1 MCVVAT
7 SVLPPSPVPA
17 NSSALHSI
25 GSGGDWGF
33 EQGLKAAAPNCEMH
47 TFDPAPDEIQPYGGG
62 AYSKIHALA
71 LRGGESTSENALT
84 LGQIQAR
91 LGHTGRHI
99 DLLKVDCEGCEW
111 DALTRVFGDLRAGN
125 LTVGQIQVE
134 LHAPVSITKSEER
147 GDRAER
153 KRIRGFPNQLREFFD
168 TANAAGFYIFHK
180 ERNGWGVCDGYLCV
194 EYALVHV
201 SHACHAFVESHCPS
215 LPPEALPCPAPS
227 FRASS

>member
-91 LGHTGRHI
+91 PRP
-99 DLLKVDCEGCEW
+99 DP
-111 DALTRVFGDLRAGN
+111 A
-125 LTVGQIQVE
+125 TVQKMSG
-134 LHAPVSITKSEER
+134 P
-147 GDRAER
+147 
-153 KRIRGFPNQLREFFD
+153 
-168 TANAAGFYIFHK
+168 
-180 ERNGWGVCDGYLCV
+180 
-194 EYALVHV
+194 
-201 SHACHAFVESHCPS
+201 
-215 LPPEALPCPAPS
+215 
-227 FRASS
+227 